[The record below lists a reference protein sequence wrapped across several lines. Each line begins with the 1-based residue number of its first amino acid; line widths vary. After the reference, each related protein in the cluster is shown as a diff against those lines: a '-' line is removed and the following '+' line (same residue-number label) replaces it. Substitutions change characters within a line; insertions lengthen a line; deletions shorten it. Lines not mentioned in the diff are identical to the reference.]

1 VEPLTAEEVLQLWER
16 GERLRPAVRT
26 LTLLARARKG
36 VPARVI
42 EDMTIG
48 ESEMTLLALRTT
60 TLGKD
65 FRGIDSCPDCRTLV
79 ELALD
84 TDLLAS
90 VGAAGAPERE
100 EGARS
105 SSHRVVVDADGWQV
119 RFRLPTIGDLVVVG
133 EEADSARARARLLER
148 CLQDAQTPEGLRAGA
163 PELPPALQAQV
174 AAAMNDA
181 DPAAQFTT
189 AVECPDCGRVWQ
201 AGIDIA
207 AFFWRELVVMARRLL
222 REVHELASRYGWSE
236 SEILRMSAV
245 RRHAYLEGRWA

>member
-1 VEPLTAEEVLQLWER
+1 MEPLTADEVLQLWER

-65 FRGIDSCPDCRTLV
+65 FRGIDSCPDCRTVV
-79 ELALD
+79 ELAFD

-90 VGAAGAPERE
+90 VGTTGAP
-100 EGARS
+100 S
-105 SSHRVVVDADGWQV
+105 SSHRVVVDTDGWQV
-119 RFRLPTIGDLVVVG
+119 RFRLPTVGDLVAVT
-133 EEADSARARARLLER
+133 EEADATRARARLLER
-148 CLQDAQTPEGLRAGA
+148 CLEQAQTPQGARAGA
-163 PELPPALQAQV
+163 GDLPPALQAQV
-174 AAAMNDA
+174 AAAMSDA

-189 AVECPDCGRVWQ
+189 AVACPDCGRVWQ
-201 AGIDIA
+201 AGIDVA

-236 SEILRMSAV
+236 GEILRMSAT